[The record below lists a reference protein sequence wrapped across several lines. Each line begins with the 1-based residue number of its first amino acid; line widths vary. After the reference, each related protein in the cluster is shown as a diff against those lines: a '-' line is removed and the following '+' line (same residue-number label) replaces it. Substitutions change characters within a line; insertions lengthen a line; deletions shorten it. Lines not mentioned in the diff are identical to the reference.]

1 VSKEK
6 MEFKDRRVYPVF
18 KESMVHKDRRVFR
31 VFREY
36 GGILVRLDLREI
48 RDLLDLLEIR
58 DLLE

>member
-36 GGILVRLDLREI
+36 GGILVRLDLRGI
-48 RDLLDLLEIR
+48 RDRLE
-58 DLLE
+58 